1 VLAAPLAAQHQP
13 SGTSLDVAGQ
23 VVPALTHV
31 DPIPGG
37 GTLTELRV
45 LHPVLMLRGATGPW
59 RLQVTLNAE
68 GATLAHGEL
77 APGVSG
83 EGYMDRRHPHTY
95 VHELMVTGADLL
107 RPLDSR
113 ARLSLSAGKG
123 FAPFGTD
130 DPMSRPPL
138 RFPVNHHLAQI
149 VERAV
154 AIASVG
160 AGPVQ
165 LEGALFNGDE
175 PERPS
180 QAPNWE
186 RFGDSWS
193 LRLTVVPL
201 PGLELQGSRAH
212 VHSPEHRP
220 GSGPAQTK
228 WSASTRWQRRGGY
241 ALVEWA
247 HTTDANGFFEF
258 TSLLAEGQWRAGPH
272 RVYARLER
280 SDRPEE
286 ERTADRFR
294 SVRPHLDDTV
304 LGITRWTVATLGY
317 ARQLPLGVIE
327 LVAEPV
333 VEGSAGRVRETT
345 GSLFDPAVFYG
356 RDTFWTVTVAV
367 RIARGLR
374 GHRMGRYGVF
384 PGTPPAPA
392 GHGH

>member
-1 VLAAPLAAQHQP
+1 
-13 SGTSLDVAGQ
+13 
-23 VVPALTHV
+23 VPALTRV

-37 GTLTELRV
+37 SSLTELRV
-45 LHPVLMLRGATGPW
+45 VHPVLMLRGATGPW
-59 RLQVTLNAE
+59 RLQITLNGEGVTLAN
-68 GATLAHGEL
+68 GEL
-77 APGVSG
+77 APGVAG
-83 EGYMDRRHPHTY
+83 EGFMDRRHPHTY

-107 RPLDSR
+107 RPVTADIR
-113 ARLSLSAGKG
+113 ASISAGKG
-123 FAPFGTD
+123 FVPFGTD

-149 VERAV
+149 LERAV

-186 RFGDSWS
+186 RFGDSWA
-193 LRLTVVPL
+193 LRLTAAPL
-201 PGLELQGSRAH
+201 SGLELQGSRAH
-212 VHSPEHRP
+212 VHSPEHRA
-220 GSGPAQTK
+220 GSGPDQEK
-228 WSASTRWQRRGGY
+228 WSASARWERRGGY

-247 HTTDANGFFEF
+247 RTTEANGFFEF
-258 TSLLAEGQWRAGPH
+258 TSVLAEGQWRRGPH
-272 RVYARLER
+272 RVYGRLER
-280 SDRPEE
+280 TDRAEE
-286 ERTADRFR
+286 ERTADPFR
-294 SVRPHLDDTV
+294 SVRPHLDDAL

-317 ARQLPLGVIE
+317 GLRLPLGV
-327 LVAEPV
+327 LALDAEPI

-345 GSLFDPAVFYG
+345 GSLFDPAGFYG
-356 RDTFWTVTVAV
+356 RDTFWSVTVAV

-384 PGTPPAPA
+384 PDTPPAAA